1 MLRAALAPNTS
12 LTPMCISP
20 PLIPRQTDH
29 ARPEPS
35 APDRPTLARAMT
47 RYRIDPDRS
56 RVVIDARSSVHPIH
70 TETSGLTGWIDVDGD
85 SSVTGGY
92 VELAVDRLR
101 SGNPLEDTELRR
113 RIDSRRFPTITGTVT
128 SVEQVGKGR
137 WRVAGDIA
145 FRGVTRPHTDEL
157 TIDSQGDGSLHLAGT
172 SVFDIRNFGMA
183 PPRI

>member
-47 RYRIDPDRS
+47 RYRIDPERS

-70 TETSGLTGWIDVDGD
+70 TEVTGLTGWISLGPEA
-85 SSVTGGY
+85 SGGS
-92 VELAVDRLR
+92 VELPVERLR
-101 SGNPLEDTELRR
+101 SGNPLEDAELRR
-113 RIDSRRFPTITGTVT
+113 RIDARRFPTITGTVT
-128 SVEQVGKGR
+128 ALE
-137 WRVAGDIA
+137 
-145 FRGVTRPHTDEL
+145 EL
-157 TIDSQGDGSLHLAGT
+157 GN
-172 SVFDIRNFGMA
+172 R
-183 PPRI
+183 R